1 MSSTYTLQADFED
14 IDSPELIA
22 ASLSILQKDGWEI
35 NHYNDIYLKVE
46 KTAIE
51 DQKAVL
57 TLSVAKREVIIE
69 CNSDLAE
76 QANQF
81 IVDSFAESLH
91 KFVSAASFDNQV
103 RNLKHHYFMNNPLQP
118 VEEESTQTS
127 NPTML
132 NTVFSFRKSF
142 RVTPGIILINAAI
155 FLSRLCKI

>member
-46 KTAIE
+46 KTTIQ
-51 DQKAVL
+51 DQKAEL
-57 TLSVAKREVIIE
+57 TLSVVKREVTIE

-81 IVDSFAESLH
+81 IVDSFVESLH
-91 KFVSAASFDNQV
+91 KFVSAPSFDNQV
-103 RNLKHHYFMNNPLQP
+103 RNLKHHYFMNNIYYNLY
-118 VEEESTQTS
+118 EEY
-127 NPTML
+127 N
-132 NTVFSFRKSF
+132 NYR
-142 RVTPGIILINAAI
+142 IL
-155 FLSRLCKI
+155 